1 MFTNNQINKSRGAG
15 RAILTLLSLLLAA
28 MVLLGP
34 LTGSVLASTGRPSI
48 CHLTGNGRYR
58 VIQVGDPSLDAH
70 LAHGDLIVGVDVDEN
85 CEPLVQDSDSDGVAD
100 DIDNCVD
107 VPNPGQED
115 SYGSTAGDACEDTN
129 GDGTPDAAEAN
140 FCVSIDGVLLI
151 SVGTAV
157 CDSTPTIGAEPNVA
171 LANGDQAQAFAGTNS
186 VSAFEGSNIQVSAI
200 GDYAYAVGGGYP
212 LWGYD
217 GANLTVI
224 ADGPGT
230 YATAIPSSNTSSIAS
245 STDLFNRA
253 SSQANYCI
261 DCTSTATGNGANT
274 AAGNGTNNHGT
285 ATGENAY
292 AWAWL
297 GSNNTAT
304 ANGDNAVAYAQ
315 WGNNNSA
322 TSNGVYT
329 CAGGTDGSNLNDNEV
344 AVDVDLCN

>member
-1 MFTNNQINKSRGAG
+1 MFTNNDINKKRGAG

-34 LTGSVLASTGRPSI
+34 LAGSVLAKTGRTSI
-48 CHLTGNGRYR
+48 CHRTGNGRYR
-58 VIQVGDPSLDAH
+58 VIQVGDPSLNAH

-85 CEPLVQDSDSDGVAD
+85 CEPLVQDSDGDGVAD
-100 DIDNCVD
+100 DVDNCVD

-115 SYGSTAGDACEDTN
+115 SYGSAAGDACEDTN
-129 GDGTPDAAEAN
+129 GDGTPDTAEAN

-157 CDSTPTIGAEPNVA
+157 CDSTATTGAEPNVA
-171 LANGDQAQAFAGTNS
+171 LANGDLAQAFAGTNS
-186 VSAFEGSNIQVSAI
+186 VSPYEGSNIQVSAI
-200 GDYAYAVGGGYP
+200 GDYAYAVGGGYAP
-212 LWGYD
+212 WGYD

-224 ADGPGT
+224 ANGFGT
-230 YATAIPSSNTSSIAS
+230 YATSIPSSNTSSIATGS
-245 STDLFNRA
+245 GA
-253 SSQANYCI
+253 WSQANYCI

-315 WGNNNSA
+315 WGNSNSA
-322 TSNGVYT
+322 TSTGVYT
-329 CAGGTDGSNLNDNEV
+329 CAGGFDGSNLNVNEV